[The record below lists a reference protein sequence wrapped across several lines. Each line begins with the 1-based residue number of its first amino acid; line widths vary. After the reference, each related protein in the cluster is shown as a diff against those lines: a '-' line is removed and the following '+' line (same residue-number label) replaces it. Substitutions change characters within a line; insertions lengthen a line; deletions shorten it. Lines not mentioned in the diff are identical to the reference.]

1 MKKASLCLY
10 LSFIILTQWVQAQSH
25 PDLISGPM
33 LGQVDYRTAAV
44 WVEAKSGKQP
54 LLRFWKQSNKKES
67 WLVKGSSQP
76 EGQRQ
81 GFNVMIYHISGLDV
95 NTVYEYQLDKGTPEI
110 KADGSFTT
118 KELWQ
123 WRKPP
128 PDFSFITGSC
138 SYMNEPGFDRP
149 GRSYGGDTS
158 IYRAMAGEDA
168 SFMLWLGD
176 NWYTREVDY
185 YSNWGLWYRAHYDR
199 SREILRPF
207 FKKMPHYAIWDDHDF
222 GPNDMGREYHL
233 KEESRAV
240 FTSFWANPSYGEQ
253 GAGIYTRLNHS
264 DVDFFL
270 LDDRTWRSSDRLLDS
285 IGGQPNPLKKMF
297 GDQQMEWL
305 KSALAGSLATFKV
318 IVTGSQVLN
327 PQSPFDCFRR
337 FPVEYHPFMQFL
349 ADQKINGVVFLTGD
363 RHHSEIIRLDGLT
376 PYPLYDIT
384 VSPLTSGTHVFG
396 PAEKINPYR
405 VIGIDQIQN
414 YARISISGPAKDR
427 ELKVSFLDLQGKQ
440 IGEWKVNEKELR

>member
-10 LSFIILTQWVQAQSH
+10 LTFVILTQWVQAQDH
-25 PDLISGPM
+25 PDLVSGPM

-44 WVEAKSGKQP
+44 WVEAKLGKQP

-76 EGQRQ
+76 EAQRQ

-95 NTVYEYQLDKGTPEI
+95 NTVYEYQLDKGSSDE

-128 PDFSFITGSC
+128 PDFSFIAGSC
-138 SYMNEPGFDRP
+138 SYMNEPG
-149 GRSYGGDTS
+149 Y
-158 IYRAMAGEDA
+158 
-168 SFMLWLGD
+168 
-176 NWYTREVDY
+176 
-185 YSNWGLWYRAHYDR
+185 
-199 SREILRPF
+199 
-207 FKKMPHYAIWDDHDF
+207 
-222 GPNDMGREYHL
+222 
-233 KEESRAV
+233 
-240 FTSFWANPSYGEQ
+240 
-253 GAGIYTRLNHS
+253 
-264 DVDFFL
+264 
-270 LDDRTWRSSDRLLDS
+270 DRTWRSSDRLLDS

-297 GDQQMEWL
+297 GDQQMGWL
-305 KSALAGSLATFKV
+305 KNALAGSMATFKV

-363 RHHSEIIRLDGLT
+363 RHHSEIIRLEGLT
-376 PYPLYDIT
+376 PYPLYDVT

-405 VIGIDQIQN
+405 VIGIDQLQN